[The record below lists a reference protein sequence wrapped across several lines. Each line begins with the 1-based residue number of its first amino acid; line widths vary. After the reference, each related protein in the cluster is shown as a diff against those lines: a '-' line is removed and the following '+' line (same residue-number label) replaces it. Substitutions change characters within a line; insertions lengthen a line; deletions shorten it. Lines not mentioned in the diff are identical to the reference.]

1 MNIQGRDC
9 TLTVTRDDKFIPLPY
24 SEETVRQTS
33 KGYSLPCVIGK
44 RKRDRFILCKKTV
57 TGCFVTR
64 LDYNC
69 VEQLF
74 LLLFYDNQLFDIY
87 TDRKYEKA
95 VYKNLTF
102 KSFELRAT
110 NGDAFKFHLDVK
122 ESENTYIDSWPL
134 TLPALPW
141 ISNRTYKY
149 DGHTVTADNKTLPLV
164 YRFELTAGFSENAKY
179 RLKIYFPLREEFY
192 PGTKK
197 IEKLTI
203 IIDVQDGISLD
214 LYDLIPLDD
223 LCDINCA
230 DTVLCNQTFVVSSHI
245 VFKIHNHEK
254 KVEVVL

>member
-9 TLTVTRDDKFIPLPY
+9 TLTVARDGTFIPLPY

-44 RKRDRFILCKKTV
+44 RNRDKFILSKKAV

-64 LDYNC
+64 MDFNC

-74 LLLFYDNQLFDIY
+74 LLLFYDNEVFDIY
-87 TDRKYEKA
+87 TDRVYEKA

-122 ESENTYIDSWPL
+122 ETENTYIENWPVN
-134 TLPALPW
+134 LPALPW
-141 ISNRTYKY
+141 ISNRTYIY
-149 DGHTVTADNKTLPLV
+149 DGHTVTADNKRLPLI
-164 YRFELTAGFSENAKY
+164 YRFELTADFNENAKY
-179 RLKIYFPLREEFY
+179 RLKLYFPLKKEFY

-197 IEKLTI
+197 IEKLSI
-203 IIDVQDGISLD
+203 VVDILDGVSIDF
-214 LYDLIPLDD
+214 YDLIPLDD

-230 DTVLCNQTFVVSSHI
+230 DTVLCNQTFNVSSHI
-245 VFKIHNHEK
+245 VFNIRNQDK
-254 KVEVVL
+254 KLEVVL